1 MFAPSGVL
9 HDHLIVSFA
18 ATIRTVTV
26 ITAAEVNS
34 PISDRERAGKHGPP
48 PKENALSIRASLQ
61 TWKRVAAL
69 LVAAAILLA
78 APYGVAVAV
87 RSLA

>member
-18 ATIRTVTV
+18 ATSRTVTV

-34 PISDRERAGKHGPP
+34 PH
-48 PKENALSIRASLQ
+48 L
-61 TWKRVAAL
+61 
-69 LVAAAILLA
+69 
-78 APYGVAVAV
+78 
-87 RSLA
+87 